1 MFRGCHTHWIRSW
14 EKLRTSV
21 TRCCRTMTIPSS
33 TINNNSLSTFTLTF
47 YSMLN
52 RTLNSTRQPSTSA
65 REITT
70 GENTVL
76 INI

>member
-1 MFRGCHTHWIRSW
+1 MFRGCHTHWTRSW

-21 TRCCRTMTIPSS
+21 TRCCRMMIIPSS
-33 TINNNSLSTFTLTF
+33 TINNNSLSTFTPTCS
-47 YSMLN
+47 SMLN
-52 RTLNSTRQPSTSA
+52 RTLNSTRQPSTSV

-70 GENTVL
+70 GENTAL